1 MDSMEKLDEESLL
14 ERKYR
19 DIPQN
24 LEDVFEKFCEVDS
37 EVSNILGNSQISVD
51 FSISNTHEDS
61 FNNKFKMNEII
72 SNFND
77 NSNAENH

>member
-72 SNFND
+72 SNFID
-77 NSNAENH
+77 NSHAENH